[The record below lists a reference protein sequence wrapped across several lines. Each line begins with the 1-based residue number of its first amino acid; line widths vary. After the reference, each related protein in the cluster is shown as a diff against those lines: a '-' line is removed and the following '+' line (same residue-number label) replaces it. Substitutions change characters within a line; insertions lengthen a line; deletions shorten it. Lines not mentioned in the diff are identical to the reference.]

1 MRKFILLFF
10 IGVLG
15 ICTRVVAQDAATLF
29 KRANDQYAL
38 FKDEQNRGG
47 SSAVMYTHLYECYE
61 LYVKVLEVPN
71 NKEQL
76 TGAKNRLR
84 SIYPDLMNGAAFFM
98 NNKQPM
104 DFLNLATAYI
114 ELPRKQAFRSEH
126 FAKSEQYAGLLYNT
140 ARGYLELKKYPQA
153 IKYFKEFMGTNP
165 TDELRRDT
173 YLYLNLAYHGQ
184 KDYVQQ
190 EMILE
195 EAATKF
201 PLAIEFPQHL
211 YNLHI
216 QTGNNQKLMGAV
228 DRILNLD
235 ANNTQV
241 LATKARLLMNEDK
254 VEEAFSIYERLYKLE
269 PNNLKV
275 LKDFA
280 KANYNVGVVVMNNG
294 KVIAEDATRARELQR
309 AMDCFERAQ
318 DLMLKVLE
326 QDPTDRNIMKALAY
340 AYLYGRKE
348 TEGKVLMA
356 MVDEGISYDNFQA
369 RLVAY
374 NEVHSQE
381 LNALGQEQFVSTK
394 PLVAPELMIGAV
406 RLLDGNGAE
415 KKVIEAGERYKI
427 EFTIQNKGKGE
438 AYNLR
443 LSMLE
448 EQGYESY
455 FEGAH
460 EKDGGHIKPGE
471 SQTYMFDFIAST
483 DMPSFLANIEI
494 RANEQ
499 NGFDADKYT
508 LRVNTM
514 ALAVPRLYIAEHLFE
529 AEEGSAIT
537 KNSNGTLK
545 LAVQNRGAKEAR
557 NVKLTFVWPANV
569 FGASEKKIENLLPGK
584 NEIIEVPFTVNNRFD
599 GDSIAV
605 VLAANDETRI
615 TRLDE
620 TFKVKLGEYL
630 NAGGMTDFAS
640 GFDTRINIEEVS
652 LREDNELLENI
663 PVGGKNP
670 NRYALIFGNEDYS
683 RLGGNSEINVPYAI
697 RDAWVFK
704 EYCIRT
710 FGIPDQQI
718 EFVPNATAGLMQ
730 EKLLWLVNI
739 ASTNPDAEIFFFYS
753 GHGNNDEKTKEA
765 YLLPVDITGKNVR
778 LGMSLKELYE
788 RLGALSIKGAYV
800 FLDACFSG
808 GTKSAAPLIS
818 QKGVRVV
825 PNVGA
830 PHGRTL
836 GFSSSSGEQ
845 TSSVYHEKKQGYYTY
860 FLLKTLRDANGNLTM
875 REWFKKTN
883 EEVMKATALLGKM
896 QEPHAMPSSDWPEWG
911 NIQLKTAP

>member
-1 MRKFILLFF
+1 MKKIFLLFF
-10 IGVLG
+10 LGVLG
-15 ICTRVVAQDAATLF
+15 LCTRVAAQDAATLF

-61 LYVKVLEVPN
+61 LYAKVLDAPN
-71 NKEQL
+71 NKAQL
-76 TGAKNRLR
+76 TGTKNRLR

-98 NNKQPM
+98 NNKQPKE
-104 DFLNLATAYI
+104 FLNLATAYI
-114 ELPRKQAFRSEH
+114 ELPRKQALRSEH
-126 FAKSEQYAGLLYNT
+126 FSKSDQYAGLLYNT

-153 IKYFKEFMGTNP
+153 IKYFREFMSTNP
-165 TDELRRDT
+165 TDELRRNT
-173 YLYLNLAYHGQ
+173 YLYLNMAYQEQ

-195 EAATKF
+195 EGAAKF

-211 YNLHI
+211 YNLYI
-216 QTGNNQKLMGAV
+216 RTGNNQKLAETV
-228 DRILNLD
+228 DRILKLD
-235 ANNTQV
+235 PNNTQV
-241 LATKARLLMNEDK
+241 LAVKARLLMNQDK
-254 VEEAFSIYERLYKLE
+254 VEEAFSIYERLYRLE

-280 KANYNVGVVVMNNG
+280 TANYNVGVVTMNNG
-294 KVIAEDATRARELQR
+294 KVVTEDATRARELQR
-309 AMDCFERAQ
+309 AMDYFEDAQ

-326 QDPTDRNIMKALAY
+326 QEPTDRNMMKALAY
-340 AYLYGRKE
+340 AYLYGGKE
-348 TEGKVLMA
+348 TEGKVLKA

-374 NEVHSQE
+374 NEVHAQE
-381 LNALGQEQFVSTK
+381 ANALGQEQLVTKK
-394 PLVAPELMIGAV
+394 PLVAPELVIGSV
-406 RLLDGNGAE
+406 RLLDGNGNE
-415 KKVIEAGERYKI
+415 KQVIEAGERYKI
-427 EFTIQNKGKGE
+427 EFVVQNRGKGE

-443 LSMLE
+443 LSLLE

-460 EKDGGHIKPGE
+460 EKDGGHIKPGS
-471 SQTYMFDFIAST
+471 SQFYNFDFIAST

-508 LRVNTM
+508 LRVNTS
-514 ALAVPRLYIAEHLFE
+514 ALAIPRLYIAEHLFE

-557 NVKLTFVWPANV
+557 NVKLTFAWPANV
-569 FGASEKKIENLLPGK
+569 FGDSEKSIENLMPGK
-584 NEIIEVPFTVNNRFD
+584 NVVIEVPFTVNNRFD
-599 GDSIAV
+599 GDSITV
-605 VLAANDETRI
+605 VLAANEETRI
-615 TRLDE
+615 SRLDE
-620 TFKVKLGEYL
+620 TFKVRLGEYL
-630 NAGGMTDFAS
+630 SAGGMTDLAS
-640 GFDTRINIEEVS
+640 GIDTRINIEEVS
-652 LREDNELLENI
+652 LREDNELLENV

-670 NRYALIFGNEDYS
+670 HRYALIIGNEDYS
-683 RLGGNSEINVPYAI
+683 RLGGNAEINVPYAI

-710 FGIPDQQI
+710 LGIPDQQI
-718 EFVPNATAGLMQ
+718 EFIPNATAGLMV
-730 EKLLWLVNI
+730 EKLDWLINI
-739 ASTNPDAEIFFFYS
+739 ASANPQAEIFFYYS
-753 GHGNNDEKTKEA
+753 GHGNNDEATKAA

-778 LGMSLKELYE
+778 LGMALDKLYE

-808 GTKSAAPLIS
+808 GSKSAAPLIS
-818 QKGVRVV
+818 QKGVRRAA
-825 PNVGA
+825 NVRT

-836 GFSSSSGEQ
+836 AFSSSSGDQ

-860 FLLKTLRDANGNLTM
+860 FLLKTLQEANGNLTM
-875 REWFKKTN
+875 MDWFRKTN
-883 EEVMKATALLGKM
+883 EEVKKATALLGKM
-896 QEPHAMPSSDWPEWG
+896 QEPHVMPSPEWADWG
-911 NIQLKTAP
+911 SIQLKTMP

>member
-1 MRKFILLFF
+1 MKKIFLLYFL
-10 IGVLG
+10 GMLG
-15 ICTRVVAQDAATLF
+15 ICTRVAAQDAATLF

-38 FKDEQNRGG
+38 FKNEQNRGG
-47 SSAVMYTHLYECYE
+47 SSVAMYTHLYECYE
-61 LYVKVLEVPN
+61 LYVKVLEAPN
-71 NKEQL
+71 NKAQL

-84 SIYPDLMNGAAFFM
+84 SIYPDLMNGAAYFM

-114 ELPRKQAFRSEH
+114 ELPRKQALRSERLT
-126 FAKSEQYAGLLYNT
+126 KSDQYAELLYST

-153 IKYFKEFMGTNP
+153 IKYFREFLGTNP

-173 YLYLNLAYHGQ
+173 YLYLNMAYHEQ

-195 EAATKF
+195 EGIAKF
-201 PLAIEFPQHL
+201 PLAVEFPKYL
-211 YNLHI
+211 YNLYI
-216 QTGNNQKLMGAV
+216 KTGNNQKLA
-228 DRILNLD
+228 DATERILKLEP
-235 ANNTQV
+235 NNTQV
-241 LATKARLLMNEDK
+241 LTMKAKLLMTQER
-254 VEEAFSIYERLYKLE
+254 VEESFFIYERLYKLE

-280 KANYNVGVVVMNNG
+280 KANFNVGVVTMNNG
-294 KVIAEDATRARELQR
+294 KVIAEETTRAKELQR
-309 AMDCFERAQ
+309 ANDYFENAQ
-318 DLMLKVLE
+318 DLMLKYLKRE
-326 QDPTDRNIMKALAY
+326 PTDRSMMSALAY
-340 AYLYGRKE
+340 AYLYGGKE
-348 TEGKVLMA
+348 TEGKVLKA

-381 LNALGQEQFVSTK
+381 LNALGQEQFVSKK

-406 RLLDGNGAE
+406 RLLGGNGLE
-415 KKVIEAGERYKI
+415 KNVIEAGERYKI

-443 LSMLE
+443 LSMME
-448 EQGYESY
+448 EQGNESF
-455 FEGAH
+455 FEGAL
-460 EKDGGHIKPGE
+460 EKDGGHIKPGA

-499 NGFDADKYT
+499 NGFDADTYT

-514 ALAVPRLYIAEHLFE
+514 ALAIPRLQIAKHLFE
-529 AEEGSAIT
+529 AEKGSAIT

-545 LAVQNRGAKEAR
+545 LAVQNLGAKEAR
-557 NVKLTFVWPANV
+557 NVKLAFAWPTNV
-569 FGASEKKIENLLPGK
+569 FGDSEKKIDQILPGK
-584 NEIIEVPFTVNNRFD
+584 NVVIDVPFTVNNRFD
-599 GDSIAV
+599 EDSITV
-605 VLAANDETRI
+605 FLAANDEKRI
-615 TRLDE
+615 SSLNE

-630 NAGGMTDFAS
+630 NTGGLTDFAS
-640 GFDTRINIEEVS
+640 GYDTNLNIEEVV
-652 LREDNELLENI
+652 LREHNELLENI

-670 NRYALIFGNEDYS
+670 HRYALIIGNEDYS
-683 RLGGNSEINVPYAI
+683 LIGGNSEINVPYAI
-697 RDAWVFK
+697 RDAWAFK

-718 EFVPNATAGLMQ
+718 EFVPNATAGLML
-730 EKLLWLVNI
+730 EKLDWLINI
-739 ASTNPDAEIFFFYS
+739 ASTNQKAEIFFYYS

-765 YLLPVDITGKNVR
+765 YLLPVDITGRNVR
-778 LGMSLKELYE
+778 LGMALKDLYK
-788 RLGALSIKGAYV
+788 RLGDLSIKGAYV

-808 GTKSAAPLIS
+808 GSKSAAPLIS

-825 PNVGA
+825 PNTGA

-860 FLLKTLRDANGNLTM
+860 FLLKTLQDANGNLTM
-875 REWFKKTN
+875 WEWFRKTN

-896 QEPHAMPSSDWPEWG
+896 QEPHAMPSSDWPEWV
-911 NIQLKTAP
+911 NIQLKTMP